1 MTDEGMS
8 MRGCRPITDWEPS
21 GEERDAAERA
31 VAKIRI
37 TDEGLP
43 TLDDLDGEEL
53 YMLHLWLEELALDP
67 PGDPRARRGRLET
80 AVGVGAVGQRDEG
93 AEDVLALDGHV
104 GLT

>member
-1 MTDEGMS
+1 VVTRAIRRREMTDDGMS
-8 MRGCRPITDWEPS
+8 MRGCRPIVDWEPS

-53 YMLHLWLEELALDP
+53 YVLHLWLEELA
-67 PGDPRARRGRLET
+67 RRRGLV
-80 AVGVGAVGQRDEG
+80 AV
-93 AEDVLALDGHV
+93 
-104 GLT
+104 